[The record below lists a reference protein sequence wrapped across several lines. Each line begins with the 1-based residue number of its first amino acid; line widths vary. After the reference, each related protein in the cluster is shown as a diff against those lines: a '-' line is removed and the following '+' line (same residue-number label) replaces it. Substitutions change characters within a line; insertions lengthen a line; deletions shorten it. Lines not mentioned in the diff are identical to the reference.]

1 MLKAVLF
8 HKVCFKTLIYL
19 LHGDI
24 RTMIR
29 RSPLEQ
35 YGRAKHDAQAEFA
48 TAHEKTLMLFDGAIN
63 FLGVALQAIDRSDF
77 ELKGKMISKSIAV
90 IHGLKDCLD
99 LAQGELPSNLYDLYE
114 YMVERLFKANL
125 TSDSEAIK
133 DVQGLLN
140 TIRESWAKIPSE
152 VHQVSSIKTC

>member
-1 MLKAVLF
+1 MF
-8 HKVCFKTLIYL
+8 
-19 LHGDI
+19 
-24 RTMIR
+24 R

-48 TAHEKTLMLFDGAIN
+48 SAHEKTLMLFDGAIT
-63 FLGVALQAIDRSDF
+63 FVGVALQAIVRSDY

-90 IHGLKDCLD
+90 INGLKDCLD
-99 LAQGELPSNLYDLYE
+99 MSLGELPSNLHDLYE

-125 TSDSEAIK
+125 TSDVEAIEE
-133 DVQGLLN
+133 VQSLLK

-152 VHQVSSIKTC
+152 VHQVRSSKSRHK